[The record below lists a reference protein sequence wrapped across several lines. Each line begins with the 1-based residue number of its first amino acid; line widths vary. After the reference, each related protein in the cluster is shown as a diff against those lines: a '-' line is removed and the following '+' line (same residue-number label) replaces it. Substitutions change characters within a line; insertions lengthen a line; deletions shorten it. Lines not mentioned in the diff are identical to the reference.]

1 MGRDAITANQPDLHT
16 LFRKYASSVRRDRRL
31 SGEDVLTLTL
41 NSQLESQDSVTL
53 DARIEQ
59 GVVTE
64 LGYRIRACSLAQATT
79 GIIAARIPGITAPI
93 LLAAQQSLEA
103 ILQDKPPEQ
112 AALVWPELLTLQSA
126 AGMPDR
132 HEVALLPFH
141 VLQQLLALKE
151 NQDNTEPQHNQV

>member
-1 MGRDAITANQPDLHT
+1 MNHHAHTAHDSDPLT

-31 SGEDVLTLTL
+31 SGTDVHTLTL

-53 DARIEQ
+53 DARIEH

-79 GIIAARIPGITAPI
+79 GIIAARIPKVTASI
-93 LLAAQQSLEA
+93 LQTAQQQLEL
-103 ILQDKPPEQ
+103 ILQDNPPSSST
-112 AALVWPELLTLQSA
+112 LIWPELLALQNA

-132 HEVALLPFH
+132 HKVVLLPFH
-141 VLQQLLALKE
+141 ALQQLLASQESQK
-151 NQDNTEPQHNQV
+151 NQKIS